1 MRIYFLIDESDCDN
15 ILGVYS
21 TLEKATDAYKERISE
36 LCDEYGYEEA
46 DDVENI
52 YIIKSTEV
60 DAKYSGWL
68 IKESVDY
75 GGIIKK
81 ILRELNY

>member
-1 MRIYFLIDESDCDN
+1 MRVYFLIDESDCDN

-21 TLEKATDAYKERISE
+21 TLEKATNAYKERMRE
-36 LCDEYGYEEA
+36 LCDEYGYEEYNE
-46 DDVENI
+46 VENI

-60 DAKYSGWL
+60 DGKYSGWL

-81 ILRELNY
+81 ILNEINS

>member
-1 MRIYFLIDESDCDN
+1 
-15 ILGVYS
+15 
-21 TLEKATDAYKERISE
+21 LEKVTDAYKERMRE
-36 LCDEYGYEEA
+36 LCDEYGYEEY
-46 DDVENI
+46 DEVENI

-60 DAKYSGWL
+60 DGKYSGWL

-81 ILRELNY
+81 ILNEINS